1 MTSAVVPSE
10 PRSPSGRLAKPGG
23 SRVGH
28 VRRYGEIVRIL
39 VKHGFVDVVDALHLR
54 AYLTA
59 GRRVLSALGHDGH
72 PDPTRAVRLR
82 LAFEELGPTF
92 IKFGQALS
100 THSDLLPAEVIAELT
115 RLQDTVPPLQPGVAE
130 KAIEDALGC
139 GITDVHYRSRRPS
152 ARPNL
157 QDRRACDAVRPVQKY
172 TPEALALRTA
182 KAGRD
187 VLSGLRTLPANLA
200 EITRKIPAD
209 GMQVQFVHR
218 NLDFI
223 RPRDGSVEQPS
234 QFRSRHCGD
243 RHWVVDHRACV
254 GGSAGLRL
262 SAAIAI
268 DPITTMKIEDVLVE
282 MKQRMTI
289 LIATNLVQQA
299 HRVAD
304 QVLFLNAGRLVE
316 AGSNDT
322 VFSEQPA
329 SRVTFDY
336 VRGRF
341 G

>member
-59 GRRVLSALGHDGH
+59 GRRVLSALGHDSH
-72 PDPTRAVRLR
+72 PEPSRAVRLR

-200 EITRKIPAD
+200 EITRKIRAD

-218 NLDFI
+218 NLDFFV
-223 RPRDGSVEQPS
+223 REMD
-234 QFRSRHCGD
+234 RS
-243 RHWVVDHRACV
+243 
-254 GGSAGLRL
+254 SNRL
-262 SAAIAI
+262 SFAVVIAAIVIGSSIIVHASVG
-268 DPITTMKIEDVLVE
+268 PQAFGYPLLGLAGFVTAGVLGIGLALG
-282 MKQRMTI
+282 I
-289 LIATNLVQQA
+289 L
-299 HRVAD
+299 RS
-304 QVLFLNAGRLVE
+304 GRL
-316 AGSNDT
+316 
-322 VFSEQPA
+322 
-329 SRVTFDY
+329 
-336 VRGRF
+336 
-341 G
+341 